1 MATTQ
6 FITVSIDSGY
16 AHSHQFSLRLLTRS
30 LVQATEIAMTLTELR
45 YIVTLAQ
52 EQHFGRAASKC
63 SVSQPTLSVGVKK
76 LEDELGVAL
85 FERTR
90 NAVRV
95 TPQGELIISQAQK
108 VLEEA
113 LTIKQLAKAAHDQLS
128 SSLRV
133 GAIYTIGPY
142 LFPHL
147 VPQLAKR
154 AANMPLYIE
163 ENFTA
168 VLRRKLRMGELDA
181 IIIALPFNEPDVLT
195 TPLYDESFRVLLP
208 CGHHLE
214 QQAEIDPADL
224 VQEHLLLLGEGHC
237 FRDQLLE
244 ACPILA
250 NKKEGAT
257 DVDGGGI
264 EATSLET
271 IRHMVASGMGVSVLP
286 QSAVVDHHYAPNL
299 LSTRPFRKPVPGR
312 TVALAWRASFPR
324 PKAIDALIDA
334 FLPNGAL

>member
-1 MATTQ
+1 
-6 FITVSIDSGY
+6 
-16 AHSHQFSLRLLTRS
+16 
-30 LVQATEIAMTLTELR
+30 MTLTELR
-45 YIVTLAQ
+45 YVVTLAQ
-52 EQHFGRAASKC
+52 EQHFGRAAAKC
-63 SVSQPTLSVGVKK
+63 FVSQPTLSVGVKK
-76 LEDELGVAL
+76 LEEELGVAL

-95 TPQGELIISQAQK
+95 TPQGELIVSQAQK

-113 LTIKQLAKAAHDQLS
+113 STIKQLAKAGHDQLS
-128 SSLRV
+128 SPLRV
-133 GAIYTIGPY
+133 GAIYTVGPY

-147 VPQLAKR
+147 VPQLAQR
-154 AANMPLYIE
+154 AGDMPLYIE

-195 TPLYDESFRVLLP
+195 IPMYDEPFKVLLP
-208 CGHHLE
+208 CGHRLE
-214 QQAEIDPADL
+214 QQAEIDSADL
-224 VQEHLLLLGEGHC
+224 AEENLLLLGEGHC

-244 ACPILA
+244 ACPVLV
-250 NKKEGAT
+250 NQKDGAT
-257 DVDGGGI
+257 DGGGI

-299 LSTRPFRKPVPGR
+299 LSTRPFRQPVPGR

-324 PKAIDALIDA
+324 PKAIDALTDA
-334 FLPNGAL
+334 LLQCSVG